1 MSNNNHCHSL
11 FCQIFHQLKNFPY
24 HFRIK
29 RLQRLINQ
37 LMEFRKI
44 NTGNMKLNIE
54 KGEIIGFVRAIYND
68 LYTVAKQKDVTMNF
82 TPWTQ
87 PRDAL
92 RPGKGGNH
100 RV

>member
-1 MSNNNHCHSL
+1 MISSRSNSE
-11 FCQIFHQLKNFPY
+11 
-24 HFRIK
+24 
-29 RLQRLINQ
+29 NQ
-37 LMEFRKI
+37 NYGDHYEQ
-44 NTGNMKLNIE
+44 
-54 KGEIIGFVRAIYND
+54 GFVRAIYND